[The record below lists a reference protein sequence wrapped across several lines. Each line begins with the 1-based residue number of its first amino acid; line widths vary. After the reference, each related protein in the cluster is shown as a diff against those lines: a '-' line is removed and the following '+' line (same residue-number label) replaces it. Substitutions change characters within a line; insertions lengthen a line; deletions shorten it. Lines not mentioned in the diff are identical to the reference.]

1 MIRRFTA
8 LAALLGAVAL
18 VGAACAPAPPT
29 DWRVSPD
36 SITVNDSEDNDAGDE
51 PYVIQVG
58 FRSKLGV
65 PGSSDASVASQC
77 STGNLPANDAAP
89 NGTTVTIPPGSAD
102 ITFPGVQN
110 LDLADLAMD
119 PAPPFE
125 VIGTLSFVME
135 RDGIF
140 ESCAVTDAL
149 RSLLAGTLED
159 ALELL
164 IANADTPP
172 TTEDLVNLVLENL
185 GDFVAAAGSLI
196 AAVIEGL
203 GNPDDIIGVAAQIHL
218 PTRGA
223 LTDLFNTALAVGG
236 VFSPGLEQGFIPV
249 DGLPS
254 ELQIRVGTL
263 SPSSATFEFDTPV
276 ADYTYRSRVTR

>member
-8 LAALLGAVAL
+8 LGALLGALAL
-18 VGAACAPAPPT
+18 VGAACAPAPPS
-29 DWRVSPD
+29 DWRVSPQ
-36 SITVNDSEDNDAGDE
+36 SITVNDGEDNDAGDE
-51 PYVIQVG
+51 PYVIQIG
-58 FRSKLGV
+58 FRSTLGV
-65 PGSSDASVASQC
+65 PGSSDVTVASQC
-77 STGNLPANDAAP
+77 TSGALPPNDAAP
-89 NGTTVTIPPGSAD
+89 NGTTVTIPSGSAD
-102 ITFPGVQN
+102 ISFPGVQN
-110 LDLADLAMD
+110 LDLADLAMEG
-119 PAPPFE
+119 APFE

-149 RSLLAGTLED
+149 RSALAGTLED

-164 IANADTPP
+164 IANSDTPP
-172 TTEDLVNLVLENL
+172 EAEDLVNLVLENL

-223 LTDLFNTALAVGG
+223 LTDLFNTVLAIGG
-236 VFSPGLEQGFIPV
+236 IFSPGLEQGFIPL
-249 DGLPS
+249 DDLPS

-263 SPSSATFEFDTPV
+263 SPSSATFRFDTPV